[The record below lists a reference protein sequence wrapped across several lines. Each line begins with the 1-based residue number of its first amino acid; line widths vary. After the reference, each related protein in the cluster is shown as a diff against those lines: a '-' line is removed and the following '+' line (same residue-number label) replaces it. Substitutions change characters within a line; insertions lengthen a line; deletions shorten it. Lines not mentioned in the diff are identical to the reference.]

1 MPVKFLIVH
10 PGPQFSVHDVYV
22 GWVEALRELGQ
33 QVAEYNLADRLNF
46 YGSALVE
53 DSPGLFRKSL
63 TNSQVVELA
72 VNGLYS
78 AMYKM
83 QPDVLLVISGFFV
96 PPELLELA
104 RQRGT
109 AVVIVH
115 TESPYEDKR
124 QLEIAPYANLNLLN
138 DPVNIAAYQQYGP
151 AVYMPH
157 AYRPVVHH
165 PGTAAPEMACDLG
178 FVGTGY
184 ASRIEFFEAMQLDGL
199 QVLLGGN
206 WQQLAEDSP
215 LRAHVPHDIVHCL
228 DNAETADVYRSA
240 KVGINFYRRE
250 AQHVDLVDGWAMGP
264 REVEMA
270 ACGLFF
276 LRDPR
281 GEGDGVLPM
290 LPTFDSPQEAGEL
303 LRWHLA
309 HDDQRQALAD
319 KAREAIADRTFNH
332 YAAALLRLIIT

>member
-1 MPVKFLIVH
+1 ML
-10 PGPQFSVHDVYV
+10 SVHDVHV

-33 QVAEYNLADRLNF
+33 QVAEYNLHDRLNF
-46 YGSALVE
+46 YGQALVE
-53 DSPGLFRKSL
+53 HSPGIFRKA
-63 TNSQVVELA
+63 LA
-72 VNGLYS
+72 NDQAKDLAINGLYS
-78 AMYKM
+78 ALYKM

-104 RQRGT
+104 QKRGT

-124 QLEIAPYANLNLLN
+124 QLELAPYANLNLLN

-151 AVYMPH
+151 AVYVPH
-157 AYRPVVHH
+157 AYRPTVHH
-165 PGTAAPEMACDLG
+165 PGPSVPEMVCDFA

-184 ASRIEFFEAMQLDGL
+184 ASRIEFFEAMKLDEL
-199 QVLLGGN
+199 KVLLGGN

-215 LRAHVPHDIVHCL
+215 LRAHVSHDIGQCL
-228 DNAETADVYRSA
+228 DNTQTADIYRSTRA
-240 KVGINFYRRE
+240 GINFYRRE
-250 AQHVDLVDGWAMGP
+250 AQHADLVDGWALGP

-281 GEGDGVLPM
+281 GEGDEVLPM

-309 HDDQRQALAD
+309 HDSQRSALAD
-319 KAREAIADRTFNH
+319 QAREAVAERSFVH
-332 YAAALLRLIIT
+332 YAAALLRLIVT